1 MAAFRTASERG
12 VLFDIDGVLVTSW
25 SPLPGARE
33 ALEWVRSAGA
43 RRAFLTNTTSK
54 TAGDIATAL
63 RACGLD
69 VDGAEIV
76 TAARLT
82 GEHLR
87 NHYPGQ
93 RVHVL
98 TDGPLDDLGGGF
110 DLVEADDPAGPPDV
124 VVLGGAGPTFTHDA
138 LSRVFEF
145 LLLKIPVVAMHRS
158 NAWATAQ
165 GQRIDTGLYLEG
177 LCRVTGT
184 TPVVVGKP
192 SPVGFRTAAELMG
205 LDPTA
210 VMMVGDDVRADV
222 LASQVTGMRGVLVRT
237 GKFRQAALDAVEGDE
252 FGLVPDFV
260 ISGVGELPELLTDVW
275 GL

>member
-1 MAAFRTASERG
+1 MAGSSAAHAVGRG

-33 ALEWVRSAGA
+33 ALEWVRARGA

-54 TAGDIATAL
+54 TGDDIAGAL

-69 VDGAEIV
+69 VDGGEIV

-82 GEHLR
+82 GEYLR
-87 NHYPGQ
+87 GAYPGA

-98 TDGPLDDLGGGF
+98 TDGPVGDLGAGF
-110 DLVEADDPAGPPDV
+110 ELVPADAAAPDV
-124 VVLGGAGPTFTHDA
+124 VVLGGAGPAFTHYA

-145 LLLKIPVVAMHRS
+145 MLAGVPVVAMHRS
-158 NAWATAQ
+158 NAWATAE

-177 LCRVTGT
+177 LCRATGVTPT
-184 TPVVVGKP
+184 VIGKP
-192 SPVGFRTAAELMG
+192 SPVGFRAAAELMG

-210 VMMVGDDVRADV
+210 IVMVGDDVRADV
-222 LASQVTGMRGVLVRT
+222 LAGQVSGMTGVLVRT
-237 GKFRQAALDAVEGDE
+237 GKFRQAALDTVEGDE
-252 FGLVPDFV
+252 FGLVPDHV
-260 ISGVGELPELLTDVW
+260 IDGVGDLPTLLADLW
-275 GL
+275 GC